1 MQELTGKQ
9 KQIYDYIASCPIC
22 PTIAE
27 VADAAEVSVNCAREH
42 LLRMKNKGVITWEER
57 KSRTIRIVK

>member
-1 MQELTGKQ
+1 MQILTEKQ
-9 KQIYDYIASCPIC
+9 QQIYDYIASCPIC

-27 VADAAEVSVNCAREH
+27 VADAAGISVNCAREH
-42 LLRMKNKGVITWEER
+42 MLRMKNKGVITWDER

>member
-1 MQELTGKQ
+1 MQELTDKQ
-9 KQIYDYIASCPIC
+9 QQIYDYIASCPIC

-27 VADAAEVSVNCAREH
+27 VADAASISVNCAREH
-42 LLRMKNKGVITWEER
+42 MLRMKNKKVITWDEG